1 METVPSLEI
10 ATVNN
15 VQATSSVAFVGL
27 LLLLVTQ
34 VLLIVSACKLGR
46 RPYSP
51 AVKLLWIV
59 FVTIVPILGPILFM
73 LVSRNPPIPTPPGQS
88 VAIN

>member
-1 METVPSLEI
+1 MEI
-10 ATVNN
+10 AIVNN
-15 VQATSSVAFVGL
+15 GETAKSLFFVGL
-27 LLLLVTQ
+27 MLLLVA
-34 VLLIVSACKLGR
+34 LAFLIVSAYKLGR

-73 LVSRNPPIPTPPGQS
+73 LVSRNPPIPTLPGQS
-88 VAIN
+88 VAIH

>member
-15 VQATSSVAFVGL
+15 VVATSSVAAVGL
-27 LLLLVTQ
+27 LLLFVT
-34 VLLIVSACKLGR
+34 LAFLIVSAYELGR

-59 FVTIVPILGPILFM
+59 FITIVPILGPILSM
-73 LVSRNPPIPTPPGQS
+73 LVSRTPPIPTPPGQS
-88 VAIN
+88 VPIN